1 MVQSGTARVP
11 EIVDRRASRERGQ
24 ALTEVVVVA
33 GFVLVPLLILGV
45 YVGKWG
51 YLQDRSIEA
60 ARYAAWERVV
70 SPAAPPAGRE
80 WASLKS
86 DADLQKEV
94 SIRFFGGRNERLT
107 AVIGS
112 AGAAGLATG
121 SSGEPLLRK
130 HDGQPLLVQ
139 REQNITVATRQETFD
154 GGWTSGVSNAL
165 NRLAGNPLQMTGPT
179 VAAVTVSAA
188 GLPQRIFAEVGL
200 GDPLQFKAQAA
211 VLTDPWTANGPGEEE
226 RLLREGIMKRQETL
240 SKKKVGFSIAGQLF
254 YLATW
259 PLGKLAE
266 EFEKHWNDPDRDRL
280 KIDTEQ
286 QVGDRLQPYPPIPPY
301 PGP

>member
-1 MVQSGTARVP
+1 MTGRWP
-11 EIVDRRASRERGQ
+11 SREKGQ

-45 YVGKWG
+45 CVGKWG

-60 ARYAAWERVV
+60 ARYAAWERGV
-70 SPAAPPAGRE
+70 SPAAPPVGRD

-94 SIRFFGGRNERLT
+94 SIRFFGGRGERLT
-107 AVIGS
+107 AVTSS
-112 AGAAGLATG
+112 AGAARIASG
-121 SSGEPLLRK
+121 SSPEPLLRK

-139 REQNITVATRQETFD
+139 REQNITVATRQEAFD

-200 GDPLQFKAQAA
+200 GDPLQFRAQAA
-211 VLTDPWTANGPGEEE
+211 ILTDLWTANGPGEEE
-226 RLLREGIMKRQETL
+226 HLLRDGFMKPQEL
-240 SKKKVGFSIAGQLF
+240 VSKSKVAFSVAGQAF

-259 PLGKLAE
+259 PLGNLAE

-280 KIDTEQ
+280 RIDTEQ
-286 QVGDRLQPYPPIPPY
+286 QFGDRLQPYPQIPPY

>member
-1 MVQSGTARVP
+1 MREASLVQSGTARVP

-94 SIRFFGGRNERLT
+94 SIRFFGGRGERLT
-107 AVIGS
+107 AVTSS
-112 AGAAGLATG
+112 AGAARIA
-121 SSGEPLLRK
+121 SG
-130 HDGQPLLVQ
+130 
-139 REQNITVATRQETFD
+139 
-154 GGWTSGVSNAL
+154 
-165 NRLAGNPLQMTGPT
+165 
-179 VAAVTVSAA
+179 
-188 GLPQRIFAEVGL
+188 
-200 GDPLQFKAQAA
+200 
-211 VLTDPWTANGPGEEE
+211 
-226 RLLREGIMKRQETL
+226 
-240 SKKKVGFSIAGQLF
+240 
-254 YLATW
+254 
-259 PLGKLAE
+259 
-266 EFEKHWNDPDRDRL
+266 
-280 KIDTEQ
+280 
-286 QVGDRLQPYPPIPPY
+286 
-301 PGP
+301 

>member
-1 MVQSGTARVP
+1 MA
-11 EIVDRRASRERGQ
+11 RRASRERGQ

-70 SPAAPPAGRE
+70 SPAAPPAGRD

-107 AVIGS
+107 AVTGS
-112 AGAAGLATG
+112 AGAAGLAAG
-121 SSGEPLLRK
+121 SSREPLLRK
-130 HDGQPLLVQ
+130 HDWQPLLVQ
-139 REQNITVATRQETFD
+139 REQNITVATRQEAFD
-154 GGWTSGVSNAL
+154 GGWTEGVMNAFGKL
-165 NRLAGNPLQMTGPT
+165 VTAGARIPLQMTGPT

-200 GDPLQFKAQAA
+200 ADPLQFKAQAA

-240 SKKKVGFSIAGQLF
+240 SKTKVGFSIAGQLF

-286 QVGDRLQPYPPIPPY
+286 QFGDRLQPYPQIPPY

>member
-1 MVQSGTARVP
+1 MTERWP
-11 EIVDRRASRERGQ
+11 FREKGQ

-70 SPAAPPAGRE
+70 SPAAPPAGRA

-107 AVIGS
+107 AVTGS

-121 SSGEPLLRK
+121 SSREPLLRK

-139 REQNITVATRQETFD
+139 REQNITVATRQEAFD
-154 GGWTSGVSNAL
+154 GGWTSGVSKAL

-226 RLLREGIMKRQETL
+226 RLLREGFMKPQAET
-240 SKKKVGFSIAGQLF
+240 SKLKSLPVVGFNAWGEILYWLGTPWGF
-254 YLATW
+254 
-259 PLGKLAE
+259 PLGNMFGE
-266 EFEKHWNDPDRDRL
+266 YEKYRGDPDRDRL

-286 QVGDRLQPYPPIPPY
+286 QFGDRLQPYPPIPPY